1 MLTRALSVAL
11 ALGGILLA
19 SPAWASPMIDG
30 NVGTGEYQT
39 VLNDVAN
46 ENTHEFYNSGLDIE
60 ALHFAEDS
68 GSYWMGLTTVA
79 SPIDTDGDPTSEL
92 GDTGFWAIFYDGQ
105 GGPRLYKVIVGMSGA
120 APDVAL
126 YEWNGV
132 TSHWDTVALT
142 GADYDI
148 DVYNDLEV
156 RIATAKMPN
165 LVDSPYVFGQL
176 DGTGEWNDDQIR
188 GTVPEPA
195 TLGLM
200 GLGLV
205 VSLVLRRQK

>member
-1 MLTRALSVAL
+1 MLTRTLSVAL

-19 SPAWASPMIDG
+19 SPAWASLMIDG
-30 NVGTGEYQT
+30 NVGAGEYQT

-46 ENTHEFYNSGLDIE
+46 EDTREFYNSGLDIE
-60 ALHFAEDS
+60 ALHFAQDS

-92 GDTGFWAIFYDGQ
+92 GETDLWAIFYDGQ
-105 GGPRLYKVIVGMSGA
+105 GGPRLYKMIVEMGGA

-126 YEWNGV
+126 YEWNG
-132 TSHWDTVALT
+132 SQWGAVALT
-142 GADYDI
+142 AADYDI
-148 DVYNDLEV
+148 VVYNDLEV

-205 VSLVLRRQK
+205 ASLVLRRKK